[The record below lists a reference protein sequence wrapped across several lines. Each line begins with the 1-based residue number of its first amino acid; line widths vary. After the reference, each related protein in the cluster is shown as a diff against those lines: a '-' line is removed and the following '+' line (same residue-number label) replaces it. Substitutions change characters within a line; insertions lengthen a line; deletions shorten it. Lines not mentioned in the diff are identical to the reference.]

1 MVLVN
6 CYTMAKYRLMQNIL
20 VNQMGWIISVL
31 QHQRLNH
38 AKLSSRSS
46 WTSHSLRQRSF
57 TFLSCGTMTRDL
69 EQWSTCTFR
78 GEFMDLDALPDH
90 SWQVKTSL
98 LLSIDSGPWG
108 LLTELAMPQ
117 WVLHSETWVIPLII
131 LLDRQ
136 LVLFCSSEKQI
147 CPLSKILKPNNF
159 KANLS
164 SSSLYFFPPSF
175 SFS

>member
-1 MVLVN
+1 MVLVT

-78 GEFMDLDALPDH
+78 GEFMDLDASPDH

-98 LLSIDSGPWG
+98 LSSVESGAWG
-108 LLTELAMPQ
+108 LIADSAMPQ
-117 WVLHSETWVIPLII
+117 WVLRSEAGVIPLVI
-131 LLDRQ
+131 LLDKQ
-136 LVLFCSSEKQI
+136 LVLFWASEEKI
-147 CPLSKILKPNNF
+147 SPLSKTLRPNHF
-159 KANLS
+159 KANL